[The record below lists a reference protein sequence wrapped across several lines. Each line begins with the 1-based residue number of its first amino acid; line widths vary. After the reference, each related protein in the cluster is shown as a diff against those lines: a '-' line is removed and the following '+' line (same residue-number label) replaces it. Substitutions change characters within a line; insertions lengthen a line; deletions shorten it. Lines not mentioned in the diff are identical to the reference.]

1 MGGLVSSRSL
11 AIRRDG
17 SIVVIRGYKAAG
29 IARNAGLRPTYSAA
43 AGGWMLDASRLPE
56 LVAWLEYRNYRYELA
71 GDERPGT
78 APAPSH
84 VAEPAPAEAL
94 LW

>member
-1 MGGLVSSRSL
+1 MSSRDL

-29 IARNAGLRPTYSAA
+29 IARSAGLKPTYSGA
-43 AGGWMLDASRLPE
+43 AGGWMLDAYRLPE
-56 LVAWLEYRNYRYELA
+56 LVAWLEYRNYRYSIEEDEPPTPPMRPSGLEDRIPGLPVEA
-71 GDERPGT
+71 G
-78 APAPSH
+78 
-84 VAEPAPAEAL
+84 

>member
-1 MGGLVSSRSL
+1 MSSRNL
-11 AIRRDG
+11 AITRDG

-29 IARNAGLRPTYSAA
+29 IARSAGLRPTYSGA

-56 LVAWLEYRNYRYELA
+56 LVAWLEYRNYRYTIE
-71 GDERPGT
+71 GDEPARRET
-78 APAPSH
+78 APSTPTAPTM
-84 VAEPAPAEAL
+84 EEAW

>member
-1 MGGLVSSRSL
+1 MSSRNL
-11 AIRRDG
+11 AIKHDG

-29 IARNAGLRPTYSAA
+29 IARGAGLRPTYSGA

-56 LVAWLEYRNYRYELA
+56 LVAWLEYRNYRYTIEGDAPTRQRPVPESTPATIEA
-71 GDERPGT
+71 G
-78 APAPSH
+78 
-84 VAEPAPAEAL
+84 